1 MFFNLETGEV
11 INRFE
16 MRKRYPKISFPS
28 QDAHREPPKG
38 RSKPPKGN
46 NKSKYRPVFG
56 NGPKAHIVV
65 PGDNFIP
72 PDPWVP
78 FIPDTPPPTPEP

>member
-16 MRKRYPKISFPS
+16 MRKRYPQISFPS
-28 QDAHREPPKG
+28 QDAHREPPKE
-38 RSKPPKGN
+38 KG
-46 NKSKYRPVFG
+46 KSKNRPVFG

-78 FIPDTPPPTPEP
+78 FIPDTPPPNPEP